1 MIDIIRKEISFA
13 SDAEKIEVLNKGL
26 SVAKL
31 FVIYKDNKK
40 FILKIYM
47 DNSIDRIEITK
58 RYIEV
63 KQPIPHIHD
72 YGKTETFT
80 FYVIMDYIENGTLE
94 DNYNSLNC
102 EEINKLSIQL
112 GKYQSELDKRF
123 NNGESD
129 FFDKFKESE
138 LKKLDNT
145 IELINK
151 NKDKLPI
158 IDKFDIKRIEVD
170 FKELIEYFNNDKCFY
185 MHMDLKADN
194 LMYDDGNLLMIDYE
208 NSQLTYLPTALRCE
222 IHHIVKE
229 DKYKEKSIAF
239 IKGIIEGIDKEQ
251 IQDKNLNKKLAFAY
265 LKSAFVYI
273 VGFYLKNGEY
283 EKANKQLEDIVEAY
297 ENNDIIN
304 MDIL

>member
-1 MIDIIRKEISFA
+1 MIEIIRKEISFA
-13 SDAEKIEVLNKGL
+13 RDAEKIENLNKGL

-31 FVIYKDNKK
+31 YIIHKENKK
-40 FILKIYM
+40 FVLKVYM
-47 DNSIDRIEITK
+47 DETIDRIGITRK
-58 RYIEV
+58 YIET
-63 KQPIPHIHD
+63 KQPIPNIYD

-94 DNYNSLNC
+94 DNYDSLNC
-102 EEINKLSIQL
+102 EEINRLSIEL
-112 GKYQSELDKRF
+112 GKYQYELNKKF
-123 NNGESD
+123 NNSTSD
-129 FFDKFKESE
+129 FFDKFKVSE
-138 LKKLDNT
+138 IKKLDNT
-145 IELINK
+145 IELINN
-151 NKDKLPI
+151 NKDKLPV
-158 IDKFDIKRIEVD
+158 IDKFDIKRIEAD

-208 NSQLTYLPTALRCE
+208 NSQLMYLPTALRCE

-251 IQDKNLNKKLAFAY
+251 LQDKNLYKKLTFAY

-273 VGFYLKNGEY
+273 VSFYLKNKQY
-283 EKANKQLEDIVEAY
+283 EKVNKQLEDILEVY
-297 ENNDIIN
+297 EKNGIYSNFI
-304 MDIL
+304 